1 MGVERKRKFTA
12 LFAAVLMVTS
22 VLLCCYIPD
31 NSSAEPSGDY
41 VLVDWGNGTTEWI
54 DIGGGADGTVESVIA
69 EALLG
74 SEIEVEISGSQIT
87 VNGLTTKTVGS
98 SGNGG
103 SFTESGMTGKT
114 VSSKW
119 NVFSWDDGWKPAT
132 LSDSVSS
139 SVALAFGTDSYVP
152 VETPEFMTSWTMT
165 RGDSA
170 QTGHMDV
177 ISSYDGEAEQI
188 WSDIGAAYAS
198 VTYAEDRL
206 FVKYGTVSRG
216 MGTDIDMKENV
227 CFCVCYDIPT
237 GNKVW
242 TFEFPGMNNYETSSA
257 LIVGNDIFVSSAFG
271 YVFKFDWRTGP
282 GTMDSDGNY
291 PNVIMTSLDGEPRPY
306 SASDVDSKQG
316 NVPDRIEGAELSG
329 YEFNTGF
336 TSFVSDSGV
345 IYGSHANGM
354 VYCMD
359 TDLNLIW
366 SYQTGG
372 CIYYTTPTIYDD
384 FLFVGS
390 LNGDLYVLNKI
401 TGELID
407 SEHVYSKEYNGK
419 EFGSVSVVSV
429 LKQNS
434 DYRLIFPVSEGRG
447 MSTKASGFA
456 VYDFNGVSL
465 QKKVLTM
472 DEIGLTGNTFTP
484 FSGDGFT
491 GVFATT
497 SQGIY
502 KIDTEGRY
510 EVFNQDITSVKAPI
524 NIVNGEYVYVTSYAP
539 LQPVYQ
545 MDTDGKILTAI
556 TGPAKLTNYA
566 MSSVVLY
573 GNYIIMPNDSGIVV
587 FEGEAPV
594 YVYAVPESE
603 SPWTSVLL
611 VVAGIALIIAAIYCY
626 LRFVRGVEKPFSYL
640 AGSVSDYLNSD
651 QITHNTR
658 SKHRL
663 ITVIAVGILLTVL
676 MFIASLCI
684 GPTRI
689 LSPGEMFGALFS
701 SLQKGGVNLTYD
713 ELMVYSS
720 RLPRTIVAFAV
731 GIGLSVAGVVYQA
744 IIRNPLVDPYIMG
757 VSSGAGTAAIA
768 VIGFNFTFFGLF
780 PAHSIYLTAM
790 AAMVGGVIAF
800 AITML
805 LAEKSGGSSVNY
817 VLAGVVVGLVFS
829 AAQSVMMT
837 MGTEHVAD
845 SLSWLYG
852 SFANVSWS
860 HVAIVFFPVLG
871 MSLATLIWAKEFN
884 LVLLGEDQAKQM
896 GLDVVKFNR
905 WMLILASV
913 LTSLCVAFV
922 GIIGFVGLVVPHLC
936 RMILGGDHRLVIP
949 ASISFG
955 GFLMIAADLAAR
967 MIWAGS
973 ELPVGAITTLI
984 GVPVFAWLLIKR
996 GRMYDG

>member
-54 DIGGGADGTVESVIA
+54 DIGGEADGTVESVIA

-177 ISSYDGEAEQI
+177 ISAYDGEAEQI

-206 FVKYGTVSRG
+206 FVKYGTVSRS
-216 MGTDIDMKENV
+216 MGTDIDMKEDV
-227 CFCVCYDIPT
+227 CLCVCYDIPT
-237 GNKVW
+237 GDKIW

-407 SEHVYSKEYNGK
+407 SEHIYSKEYNGK

-491 GVFATT
+491 GVFAAT

-790 AAMVGGVIAF
+790 AAMIGGVIAF

-837 MGTEHVAD
+837 MGTENIAD

>member
-31 NSSAEPSGDY
+31 NSSADPSGDY

-69 EALLG
+69 ETLQG
-74 SEIEVEISGSQIT
+74 SDIEVEFSGSQIT
-87 VNGLTTKTVGS
+87 VNGLTTKTIGS
-98 SGNGG
+98 SDNGG

-119 NVFSWDDGWKPAT
+119 NVFSWDDGWKPAI

-177 ISSYDGEAEQI
+177 ISAYDGEAKQI

-206 FVKYGTVSRG
+206 FVKYGTVSRS
-216 MGTDIDMKENV
+216 MGTDIDMKEDV
-227 CFCVCYDIPT
+227 CLCVCYDIPT
-237 GNKVW
+237 GDKIW

-465 QKKVLTM
+465 QKKALTM

-491 GVFATT
+491 GVFAAT

-768 VIGFNFTFFGLF
+768 VIGFNFTFLGLF

-790 AAMVGGVIAF
+790 AAMIGGVIAF

-837 MGTEHVAD
+837 MGTENIAD

>member
-54 DIGGGADGTVESVIA
+54 DIGGEADGTVESVIA

-170 QTGHMDV
+170 QSGHMDV
-177 ISSYDGEAEQI
+177 ISSYDGEAKQI

-227 CFCVCYDIPT
+227 CLCVCYDIPT
-237 GNKVW
+237 GDKIW

-366 SYQTGG
+366 SYQAGG

-491 GVFATT
+491 GVFAAT

-790 AAMVGGVIAF
+790 AAMIGGVIAF

-837 MGTEHVAD
+837 MGTENIAD

>member
-54 DIGGGADGTVESVIA
+54 DIGGEADGTVESVIA

-177 ISSYDGEAEQI
+177 ISSYDGEAKQI

-237 GNKVW
+237 GDKIW

-491 GVFATT
+491 GVFAAT

-837 MGTEHVAD
+837 MGTENIAD